1 MSHGENIASQVSQ
14 LSAEVE
20 PFVPSALAL
29 PTSDPSG
36 GAQPHVLPRYV
47 TSCYP
52 FVQPPEV
59 TTEGYVQEVRWPSSV
74 PNPQYNPYPPLS
86 PQPPLP
92 HYYPPHNTP
101 PPPGPFLPHP
111 SPYPPPLYAGY
122 PPPPHLY
129 PPPYG
134 TRSPTQQVTK
144 QKTRRRSGSRSVQ
157 TKSIAVQKEASS
169 NSPVHNR
176 HRTIILV
183 DASQQTDFPD
193 DIADKSLRDKP
204 SPLLRKSKGR
214 RLASRRPQDPS
225 STDSEEDEGGIDS
238 DSGYSSP
245 KHGRNQSAN
254 SSTSEAATGT
264 CFVQQPGAPL
274 DYAGYIPPHYY
285 QAYGFAHPH
294 NTHVGLTHPPPPP
307 GTMIRQETASPR
319 GRGRGRGVWGQAP
332 PPPPGE
338 TKGKWRQRKRSP
350 KNSGGRE
357 REEHPELDG
366 STLPSSTPRS
376 VASSDA
382 ESLQFHDEM
391 EFPSLGAPQ
400 QSSTQ
405 NPPAPMSY
413 SAILQ
418 TAAQPKQLPGPQ
430 EPLNPATVVS
440 TPVEVKKEGKNAR
453 KKRKKAL
460 LAAKAAAEEY
470 SEITQEQSKLQEIQ
484 KKASGKKSKQ
494 PMQLDLGDML
504 AALEKRQQEL
514 KLKTAAAPA
523 KTAAVSTGTV
533 PVQVAT
539 TDNKQWG
546 GKKEASHVSMPHNP
560 LDSHA
565 PLVKRGKERETP
577 HKKKPSALKKVIL
590 KEREDKKMQKL
601 MEDQAHSDAET
612 GEVPSSTA
620 CYIPFSMEDS
630 DGGTSQEGENATN
643 SPLSAKFDQI
653 TQDGNAGATTDT
665 LKPIELTKSSGN
677 TAMEDFHDD
686 DDDDDDWEKEPKTM
700 SAPEPKEEEYYGAL
714 SQDDH
719 SFRGSMS
726 LSATGSELS
735 PLSQAMSPINFSPL
749 SSASPLSSGT
759 GSPLCAPSP
768 IGPKIHSRRFR
779 EYCNQVLDKEI
790 DATVTMLLQDLV
802 RFQDRQYHKDPIK
815 AKAKRRIVMGLREVT
830 KHLKLRKLKCII
842 IAPNLEK
849 IQSKGGLDDAIE
861 TILNLCME
869 QDVPFVFA
877 LGRKALGRAVNKLV
891 PVSVVGVFNY
901 DGAEEHFKTMV
912 ELTTQARNAYIDM
925 VTIYRQEWEQMQAMR
940 NSGQPIYPAHLG
952 HSRNP
957 SAASA
962 VSFSSVLSE
971 TISECHPEHDGD
983 IEGPK
988 IKVEEARVTEEAKV
1002 KGQEE
1007 SPKQEVMKVEPT
1019 KEHSESENNLE
1030 SESNSDRGD
1039 VESESSEGPGSESR
1053 RSELA
1058 EFPPAYDDVLTSSA
1072 ATTVVNGAES
1082 EVTDVVEED
1091 GDDVLNT
1098 SCSSS
1103 KLRVLDTGR
1112 IESWVVEA
1120 TQCVEKLD
1128 LDQQHAEEKTDPDQ
1142 KKESTRVEIKVTVE
1156 QDSSKELGADSKPD
1170 VDTRPGKVTPTKQMD
1185 SSTADEQNTAN
1196 CDLSELK
1203 RNVQLHPEGG
1213 EVSEERDTIASTD
1226 EDTRAGQTGALRG
1239 PAEETG
1245 NSDGTVTMEINA
1257 R

>member
-1 MSHGENIASQVSQ
+1 MQEAIVSQ

-20 PFVPSALAL
+20 PFVPSALPL

-36 GAQPHVLPRYV
+36 VTQPHVLPRYV

-86 PQPPLP
+86 PQPHLQ

-122 PPPPHLY
+122 PPPTHLY

-204 SPLLRKSKGR
+204 SPLLRKSKAR

-285 QAYGFAHPH
+285 QAYGFTHPH
-294 NTHVGLTHPPPPP
+294 TTHVGLTHPPPPP
-307 GTMIRQETASPR
+307 GAMIRQDTASPR
-319 GRGRGRGVWGQAP
+319 GRGRGRGVWGQP
-332 PPPPGE
+332 PPPAE
-338 TKGKWRQRKRSP
+338 AKGKWRQRKRSP

-400 QSSTQ
+400 QSQTQ
-405 NPPAPMSY
+405 NPQAPLSY

-418 TAAQPKQLPGPQ
+418 TAAPPKQLPGAQ

-514 KLKTAAAPA
+514 KLKTAAGPT

-533 PVQVAT
+533 PVQVASA
-539 TDNKQWG
+539 DNKQWS

-565 PLVKRGKERETP
+565 PMVKRGKERETP

-590 KEREDKKMQKL
+590 KEREDRKMQKL

-630 DGGTSQEGENATN
+630 DGGTSQEGENTTN

-653 TQDGNAGATTDT
+653 TQDANAGSPPDT
-665 LKPIELTKSSGN
+665 LKPIELVKTFGQTS
-677 TAMEDFHDD
+677 MEDFNDDDD
-686 DDDDDDWEKEPKTM
+686 DDDDDDWEEEPKAT

-790 DATVTMLLQDLV
+790 DGTVTMLLQDLV

-988 IKVEEARVTEEAKV
+988 TKVEEAKVTEEVKV
-1002 KGQEE
+1002 KVQVECTEKGVSEA
-1007 SPKQEVMKVEPT
+1007 EPT
-1019 KEHSESENNLE
+1019 KEHLNSETENNLE
-1030 SESNSDRGD
+1030 ENSGESNSDRAD

-1053 RSELA
+1053 HSEIA

-1091 GDDVLNT
+1091 GDVLNT

-1112 IESWVVEA
+1112 IENWVVEA
-1120 TQCVEKLD
+1120 SQCVEKLD
-1128 LDQQHAEEKTDPDQ
+1128 LDPQQRAEEKIDPDQ
-1142 KKESTRVEIKVTVE
+1142 EKEATPRAESKVT
-1156 QDSSKELGADSKPD
+1156 DSSKELVSDSKPD
-1170 VDTRPGKVTPTKQMD
+1170 VDTRPGRNVSPTKQMD
-1185 SSTADEQNTAN
+1185 SSAGEEQNTAN

-1203 RNVQLHPEGG
+1203 RNVQLQSEGG
-1213 EVSEERDTIASTD
+1213 DVSAEKNTIASKDDDAT
-1226 EDTRAGQTGALRG
+1226 AGQTGSLKE
-1239 PAEETG
+1239 PVEEVG
-1245 NSDGTVTMEINA
+1245 NSNGTVSMEINA

>member
-1 MSHGENIASQVSQ
+1 MSHGENITSQVSQ

-20 PFVPSALAL
+20 PFVPSALPL

-36 GAQPHVLPRYV
+36 GTQPHVLPRYV

-59 TTEGYVQEVRWPSSV
+59 TPEGYVQEVRWPSSV

-86 PQPPLP
+86 PQPHLP

-176 HRTIILV
+176 HRTIILL

-204 SPLLRKSKGR
+204 SPLLRKSKAR

-264 CFVQQPGAPL
+264 CIVQQAGAPL

-285 QAYGFAHPH
+285 QAYGFTHH
-294 NTHVGLTHPPPPP
+294 HTSHVGLTHPPPPGP
-307 GTMIRQETASPR
+307 MIRQDTASPR
-319 GRGRGRGVWGQAP
+319 GRGRGRGAWGQP
-332 PPPPGE
+332 PPPLPGE
-338 TKGKWRQRKRSP
+338 AKGKWRQRKRSP

-366 STLPSSTPRS
+366 STLPSTPRS

-400 QSSTQ
+400 QSQAQ
-405 NPPAPMSY
+405 NPSAPMSY

-418 TAAQPKQLPGPQ
+418 TAAPPKLPGSQ

-514 KLKTAAAPA
+514 KLKTAAGPA

-533 PVQVAT
+533 PVQVVSS
-539 TDNKQWG
+539 DNKQWS
-546 GKKEASHVSMPHNP
+546 GKKEASNVSMPHNP

-565 PLVKRGKERETP
+565 PAVKRGKERETP

-630 DGGTSQEGENATN
+630 DGGTSQE
-643 SPLSAKFDQI
+643 
-653 TQDGNAGATTDT
+653 
-665 LKPIELTKSSGN
+665 
-677 TAMEDFHDD
+677 
-686 DDDDDDWEKEPKTM
+686 EPKAM

-988 IKVEEARVTEEAKV
+988 IKVEAAKVTEESKL

-1007 SPKQEVMKVEPT
+1007 RTEQGAIKAEPT
-1019 KEHSESENNLE
+1019 KESLNSETENNLKE
-1030 SESNSDRGD
+1030 NSSESNSDRAD
-1039 VESESSEGPGSESR
+1039 VESESSEGPESVSRHSEIV
-1053 RSELA
+1053 

-1082 EVTDVVEED
+1082 EVTDVVEEE
-1091 GDDVLNT
+1091 GDVLNT

-1120 TQCVEKLD
+1120 SQCVEKLD
-1128 LDQQHAEEKTDPDQ
+1128 LDPQQHAEEKIDPDQ
-1142 KKESTRVEIKVTVE
+1142 KKAESKVTAE
-1156 QDSSKELGADSKPD
+1156 QDSSKDLRADSKPD
-1170 VDTRPGKVTPTKQMD
+1170 VDTRPGRNVSPSKQMD
-1185 SSTADEQNTAN
+1185 SSQAEEQNTAN
-1196 CDLSELK
+1196 CDLSNLK
-1203 RNVQLHPEGG
+1203 QNVQLQS
-1213 EVSEERDTIASTD
+1213 EVSAEKKTIARKD
-1226 EDTRAGQTGALRG
+1226 EDSTAGQTGSLSE
-1239 PAEETG
+1239 PADEDG
-1245 NSDGTVTMEINA
+1245 KFNGTVSTEIND

>member
-1 MSHGENIASQVSQ
+1 MSHGENITSQVSQ

-20 PFVPSALAL
+20 PFVPSALPL

-36 GAQPHVLPRYV
+36 GTQPHVLPRYV

-59 TTEGYVQEVRWPSSV
+59 TPEGYVQEVRWPSSV

-86 PQPPLP
+86 PQPHLP

-176 HRTIILV
+176 HRTIILL

-204 SPLLRKSKGR
+204 SPLLRKSKAR

-264 CFVQQPGAPL
+264 CIVQQAGAPL

-285 QAYGFAHPH
+285 QAYGFTHQH
-294 NTHVGLTHPPPPP
+294 TSHVGLTHPPPPGP
-307 GTMIRQETASPR
+307 MIRQDTASPR
-319 GRGRGRGVWGQAP
+319 GRGRGRGAWGQP
-332 PPPPGE
+332 PPPLPGE
-338 TKGKWRQRKRSP
+338 AKGKWRQRKRSP

-366 STLPSSTPRS
+366 STLPSTPRS

-400 QSSTQ
+400 QSQAQ
-405 NPPAPMSY
+405 NPSAPMSY

-418 TAAQPKQLPGPQ
+418 TAAPPKQLPGSQ

-514 KLKTAAAPA
+514 KLKTAAGPA

-533 PVQVAT
+533 PVQVVSS
-539 TDNKQWG
+539 DNKQWS
-546 GKKEASHVSMPHNP
+546 GKKEASNVSMPHNP

-565 PLVKRGKERETP
+565 PAVKRGKERETP

-630 DGGTSQEGENATN
+630 DGGTSQE
-643 SPLSAKFDQI
+643 
-653 TQDGNAGATTDT
+653 
-665 LKPIELTKSSGN
+665 
-677 TAMEDFHDD
+677 
-686 DDDDDDWEKEPKTM
+686 EPKAM

-988 IKVEEARVTEEAKV
+988 IKVEAAKVTEESKL

-1007 SPKQEVMKVEPT
+1007 CTEQGAIKAEPT
-1019 KEHSESENNLE
+1019 KESLNSETENNLKE
-1030 SESNSDRGD
+1030 NSSESNSDRAD
-1039 VESESSEGPGSESR
+1039 VESESSEGPESVSRHSEIV
-1053 RSELA
+1053 

-1082 EVTDVVEED
+1082 EVTDVVEEE
-1091 GDDVLNT
+1091 GDVLNT

-1120 TQCVEKLD
+1120 SQCVEKLD
-1128 LDQQHAEEKTDPDQ
+1128 LDPQQHAEEKIDPDQ
-1142 KKESTRVEIKVTVE
+1142 KKAESKVTSE
-1156 QDSSKELGADSKPD
+1156 QDSSKDLRADSKPD
-1170 VDTRPGKVTPTKQMD
+1170 VDTRPGRNVSPTKQMD
-1185 SSTADEQNTAN
+1185 STPAEEQNTAN
-1196 CDLSELK
+1196 CDLSNLK
-1203 RNVQLHPEGG
+1203 QNVQLQSEGG
-1213 EVSEERDTIASTD
+1213 EVSAEKKTIASKD
-1226 EDTRAGQTGALRG
+1226 EDSTAGQTGSLSE
-1239 PAEETG
+1239 PADEVG
-1245 NSDGTVTMEINA
+1245 KFNGTVSTEIND